1 MGIFLVIG
9 FILYLFGLCR
19 LLQRFGQRS
28 RDIRYLE
35 SEWNHP
41 AVSIVI
47 PDHVPPEWVDA
58 YRAEQGG

>member
-1 MGIFLVIG
+1 MSILLVIG
-9 FILYLFGLCR
+9 LILYLFGLCR

-28 RDIRYLE
+28 RDAWPLE
-35 SEWNHP
+35 SEWNDP
-41 AVSIVI
+41 ARSILI